1 MGGGLETIAPGLHKV
16 FIVTDGFMASSG
28 KVSYITDK
36 LDQVGAEYRIFDQ
49 VKADPDIATVTKGVE
64 TILDFKPDAVIAF
77 GGGSPIDAAKAI
89 VFFAARAC
97 DMRDCQFI
105 AVPTTSGTGSE
116 VSRFAVITDPEKE
129 VKYPL
134 VEDSL
139 LPDTAILDA
148 VLTASVPPSVTADT
162 GIDVFTHAVEAL
174 VSTAANDFSDAAA
187 EKSIKLV
194 RKHLLTAYREPDNM
208 EARQGMHNASCL
220 AGVAF
225 SNSGLGLNHGMA
237 HALGARFHIPHGR
250 ANGILLPYVM
260 SFNAGCS
267 ESLTPVA
274 KRYAK
279 IHGMAH
285 ALGARFHIPHGRANG
300 ILLPYV
306 MSFNA
311 GCSESLTP
319 VAKRYAKIARLLGLE
334 SSSVRQSALNLIRTA
349 RKYVEQFKIPSSI
362 QAAGVNKEEFAA
374 ELDAMAEAA
383 LADRCTATNPRACT
397 KEDILQIFRKAYL
410 GKLP

>member
-1 MGGGLETIAPGLHKV
+1 MNSFSVRTKIMEGGGLETLAPKLHKV

-28 KVSYITDK
+28 KVSYITEK
-36 LDQVGAEYRIFDQ
+36 LDRAGAEYRVFDQ
-49 VKADPDIATVTKGVE
+49 VKADPDIDTVTKGVDMIQE
-64 TILDFKPDAVIAF
+64 FHPDAVIAF

-89 VFFAARAC
+89 VFFAAKTC
-97 DMRDCQFI
+97 DMRECMFI

-116 VSRFAVITDPEKE
+116 VSKFAVITDPEKE

-139 LPDTAILDA
+139 LPDVAILDA
-148 VLTASVPPSVTADT
+148 ELTVSVPPSVTADT

-174 VSTAANDFSDAAA
+174 VSTAATDFSDAAA
-187 EKSIKLV
+187 EKAIKLV
-194 RKHLLTAYREPDNM
+194 RRHLMTAYHQPGDM
-208 EARQGMHNASCL
+208 AARQGMHNASCL

-279 IHGMAH
+279 I
-285 ALGARFHIPHGRANG
+285 
-300 ILLPYV
+300 
-306 MSFNA
+306 
-311 GCSESLTP
+311 
-319 VAKRYAKIARLLGLE
+319 ARLLGLE
-334 SSSVRQSALNLIRTA
+334 ATSVRQSALNLIRTA
-349 RKYVEQFKIPSSI
+349 RRYVEQLNIPSSI
-362 QAAGVNKEEFAA
+362 QAAGVDKAEFEA
-374 ELDAMAEAA
+374 EAEAMAEAA
-383 LADRCTATNPRACT
+383 LADRCTATNPRPCS
-397 KEDILQIFRKAYL
+397 KEEILQVFHKAYI
-410 GKLP
+410 GRLP

>member
-1 MGGGLETIAPGLHKV
+1 MNSFSVRTKIMEGGGLETLAPKLHKV

-28 KVSYITDK
+28 KVSYITEK
-36 LDQVGAEYRIFDQ
+36 LDRAGAEYRVFDQ
-49 VKADPDIATVTKGVE
+49 VKADPDIGTVTKGVDMIQE
-64 TILDFKPDAVIAF
+64 FHPDAVIAF

-89 VFFAARAC
+89 VFFAAKTC
-97 DMRDCQFI
+97 DMRECMFI

-116 VSRFAVITDPEKE
+116 VSKFAVITDPEKE

-139 LPDTAILDA
+139 LPDVAILDA
-148 VLTASVPPSVTADT
+148 ELTVSVPPSVTADT

-174 VSTAANDFSDAAA
+174 VSTAATDFSDAAA
-187 EKSIKLV
+187 EKAIKLV
-194 RKHLLTAYREPDNM
+194 RRHLMTAYHQPGDM
-208 EARQGMHNASCL
+208 AARQGMHNASCL

-237 HALGARFHIPHGR
+237 HALGARFHIPQ
-250 ANGILLPYVM
+250 
-260 SFNAGCS
+260 
-267 ESLTPVA
+267 
-274 KRYAK
+274 
-279 IHGMAH
+279 
-285 ALGARFHIPHGRANG
+285 GRANG

-334 SSSVRQSALNLIRTA
+334 ATSVRQSALNLIRTA
-349 RKYVEQFKIPSSI
+349 RRYVEQLNIPSSI
-362 QAAGVNKEEFAA
+362 QAAGVDKAEFEA
-374 ELDAMAEAA
+374 EAEAMAEAA
-383 LADRCTATNPRACT
+383 LADRCTATNPRPCS
-397 KEDILQIFRKAYL
+397 KEEILQVFHKAYI
-410 GKLP
+410 GRLP

>member
-1 MGGGLETIAPGLHKV
+1 MNSFSVRTKIMEGGGLETLAPKLHKV

-28 KVSYITDK
+28 KVSYITEK
-36 LDQVGAEYRIFDQ
+36 LDRAGAEYRVFDQ
-49 VKADPDIATVTKGVE
+49 VKADPDIGTVTKGVDMIQE
-64 TILDFKPDAVIAF
+64 FHPDAVIAF

-89 VFFAARAC
+89 VFFAAKTC
-97 DMRDCQFI
+97 DMRECMFI

-116 VSRFAVITDPEKE
+116 VSKFAVITDPEKE

-139 LPDTAILDA
+139 LPDVAILDA
-148 VLTASVPPSVTADT
+148 ELTVSVPPSVTADT

-174 VSTAANDFSDAAA
+174 VSTAATDFSDAAA
-187 EKSIKLV
+187 EKAIKLV
-194 RKHLLTAYREPDNM
+194 RRHLMTAYHQPGDM
-208 EARQGMHNASCL
+208 AARQGMHNASCL

-279 IHGMAH
+279 I
-285 ALGARFHIPHGRANG
+285 
-300 ILLPYV
+300 
-306 MSFNA
+306 
-311 GCSESLTP
+311 
-319 VAKRYAKIARLLGLE
+319 ARLLGLE
-334 SSSVRQSALNLIRTA
+334 ATSVRQSALNLIRTA
-349 RKYVEQFKIPSSI
+349 RRYVEQLNIPSSI
-362 QAAGVNKEEFAA
+362 QVAGVDKAEFEA
-374 ELDAMAEAA
+374 EAEAMAEAA
-383 LADRCTATNPRACT
+383 LADRCTATNPRPCS
-397 KEDILQIFRKAYL
+397 KEEILQVFHKAYI
-410 GKLP
+410 GRLP

>member
-1 MGGGLETIAPGLHKV
+1 MKEFSFSTRIFFGEGALERLRKV
-16 FIVTDGFMASSG
+16 EDKRVMIVTDRFMAG
-28 KVSYITDK
+28 MGVPDKVAGYLTRC
-36 LDQVGAEYRIFDQ
+36 QVSVFDGVVPDPPIEVVAAGVQALQESGAE
-49 VKADPDIATVTKGVE
+49 AMIAV
-64 TILDFKPDAVIAF
+64 
-77 GGGSPIDAAKAI
+77 GGGSTIDAAKAI
-89 VFFAARAC
+89 RAVAKETLHIDTDRWEC
-97 DMRDCQFI
+97 F

-139 LPDTAILDA
+139 LPDVAILDA
-148 VLTASVPPSVTADT
+148 VLTASVPPTVTADT

-187 EKSIKLV
+187 EKAIKLV

-220 AGVAF
+220 AGIAF

-260 SFNAGCS
+260 SFNAGCA

-274 KRYAK
+274 R
-279 IHGMAH
+279 
-285 ALGARFHIPHGRANG
+285 
-300 ILLPYV
+300 
-306 MSFNA
+306 
-311 GCSESLTP
+311 
-319 VAKRYAKIARLLGLE
+319 RYAKIARLLGLE

-349 RKYVEQFKIPSSI
+349 RKYVEQFHIPSNL
-362 QAAGVNKEEFAA
+362 QAAGVNKEEFEA
-374 ELDAMAEAA
+374 ELEAMAEAA
-383 LADRCTATNPRACT
+383 LADRCTATNPRPCT
-397 KEDILQIFRKAYL
+397 KEDILQVFRKAYT

>member
-1 MGGGLETIAPGLHKV
+1 MNSFSVRTKIMEGGGLETLAPKLHKV

-28 KVSYITDK
+28 KVSYITEK
-36 LDQVGAEYRIFDQ
+36 LDRAGAEYRVFDQ
-49 VKADPDIATVTKGVE
+49 VKADPDIGTVTKGVDMIQE
-64 TILDFKPDAVIAF
+64 FHPDAVIAF

-89 VFFAARAC
+89 VFFAAKTC
-97 DMRDCQFI
+97 DMRECMFI

-116 VSRFAVITDPEKE
+116 VSKFAVITDPEKE

-139 LPDTAILDA
+139 LPDVAILDA
-148 VLTASVPPSVTADT
+148 ELTVSVPPSVTADT

-174 VSTAANDFSDAAA
+174 VSTAATDFSDAAA
-187 EKSIKLV
+187 EKAIKLV
-194 RKHLLTAYREPDNM
+194 RRHLMTAYHQPGDM
-208 EARQGMHNASCL
+208 AARQGMHNASCL

-279 IHGMAH
+279 I
-285 ALGARFHIPHGRANG
+285 
-300 ILLPYV
+300 
-306 MSFNA
+306 
-311 GCSESLTP
+311 
-319 VAKRYAKIARLLGLE
+319 ARLLGLE
-334 SSSVRQSALNLIRTA
+334 ATSVRQSALNLIRTA
-349 RKYVEQFKIPSSI
+349 RRYVEQLNIPSSI
-362 QAAGVNKEEFAA
+362 QAAGVDKAEFEA
-374 ELDAMAEAA
+374 EAEAMAEAA
-383 LADRCTATNPRACT
+383 LADRCTATNPRLCS
-397 KEDILQIFRKAYL
+397 KEEILQVFHKAYI
-410 GKLP
+410 GRLP

>member
-1 MGGGLETIAPGLHKV
+1 MNSFSVRTKIMEGGGLETLAPKLHKV

-28 KVSYITDK
+28 KVSYITEK
-36 LDQVGAEYRIFDQ
+36 LDRAGAEYRVFDQ
-49 VKADPDIATVTKGVE
+49 VKADPDIGTVTKGVDMIQE
-64 TILDFKPDAVIAF
+64 FHPDAVIAF

-89 VFFAARAC
+89 VFFAAKTC
-97 DMRDCQFI
+97 DMRECMFI

-116 VSRFAVITDPEKE
+116 VSKFAVITDPEKE

-139 LPDTAILDA
+139 LPDVAILDA
-148 VLTASVPPSVTADT
+148 ELTVSVPPSVTADT

-174 VSTAANDFSDAAA
+174 VSTAATDFSDAAA
-187 EKSIKLV
+187 EKAIKLV
-194 RKHLLTAYREPDNM
+194 RRHLMTAYHQPGDM
-208 EARQGMHNASCL
+208 AARQGMHNASCL

-279 IHGMAH
+279 I
-285 ALGARFHIPHGRANG
+285 
-300 ILLPYV
+300 
-306 MSFNA
+306 
-311 GCSESLTP
+311 
-319 VAKRYAKIARLLGLE
+319 ARLLGLE
-334 SSSVRQSALNLIRTA
+334 ATSVRQSALNLIRTA
-349 RKYVEQFKIPSSI
+349 RRYVEQLNIPSSI
-362 QAAGVNKEEFAA
+362 RRLEWTRPSSRPRRRLWRRPPWRTAARPQIPGSVAKRRSFRSSTRPILEGFP
-374 ELDAMAEAA
+374 DAG
-383 LADRCTATNPRACT
+383 C
-397 KEDILQIFRKAYL
+397 
-410 GKLP
+410 GG

>member
-1 MGGGLETIAPGLHKV
+1 MNSFSVRTKIMEGGGLETLAPKLHKV

-28 KVSYITDK
+28 KGSYITEK
-36 LDQVGAEYRIFDQ
+36 LDRAGAEYRVFDQ
-49 VKADPDIATVTKGVE
+49 VKADPDIGTVTKGVDMIQE
-64 TILDFKPDAVIAF
+64 FHPDAVIAF

-89 VFFAARAC
+89 VFFAAKTC
-97 DMRDCQFI
+97 DMRECMFI

-116 VSRFAVITDPEKE
+116 VSKFAVITDPEKE

-139 LPDTAILDA
+139 LPDVAILDA
-148 VLTASVPPSVTADT
+148 ELTVSVPPSVTADT

-174 VSTAANDFSDAAA
+174 VSTAATDFSDAAA
-187 EKSIKLV
+187 EKAIKLV
-194 RKHLLTAYREPDNM
+194 RRHLMTAYHQPGDM
-208 EARQGMHNASCL
+208 AARQGMHNASCL

-279 IHGMAH
+279 I
-285 ALGARFHIPHGRANG
+285 
-300 ILLPYV
+300 
-306 MSFNA
+306 
-311 GCSESLTP
+311 
-319 VAKRYAKIARLLGLE
+319 ARLLGLE
-334 SSSVRQSALNLIRTA
+334 ATSVRQSALNLIRTA
-349 RKYVEQFKIPSSI
+349 RRYVEQLNIPSSI
-362 QAAGVNKEEFAA
+362 QAAGVDKAEFEA
-374 ELDAMAEAA
+374 EAEAMAEAA
-383 LADRCTATNPRACT
+383 LADRCTATNPRPCS
-397 KEDILQIFRKAYL
+397 KEEILQVFHKAYI
-410 GKLP
+410 GRLP

>member
-1 MGGGLETIAPGLHKV
+1 MNSFSVRTKIMEGGGLETLAPKLHKV

-28 KVSYITDK
+28 KVSYITEK
-36 LDQVGAEYRIFDQ
+36 LDRAGAEYRVFDQ
-49 VKADPDIATVTKGVE
+49 VKADPDIGTVTKGVDMIQE
-64 TILDFKPDAVIAF
+64 FHPDAVIAF

-89 VFFAARAC
+89 VFFAAKTC
-97 DMRDCQFI
+97 DMRECMFI

-116 VSRFAVITDPEKE
+116 VSKFAVITDPEKE

-139 LPDTAILDA
+139 LPDVAILDA
-148 VLTASVPPSVTADT
+148 ELTVSVPPSVTADT

-174 VSTAANDFSDAAA
+174 VSTAATDFSDAAA
-187 EKSIKLV
+187 EKAIKLV
-194 RKHLLTAYREPDNM
+194 RRHLMTAYHQPGDM
-208 EARQGMHNASCL
+208 AARQGMHNASCL

-279 IHGMAH
+279 I
-285 ALGARFHIPHGRANG
+285 
-300 ILLPYV
+300 
-306 MSFNA
+306 
-311 GCSESLTP
+311 
-319 VAKRYAKIARLLGLE
+319 ARLLGLE
-334 SSSVRQSALNLIRTA
+334 ATSVRQSALNLIRTA
-349 RKYVEQFKIPSSI
+349 RRYVEQLNIPSSI
-362 QAAGVNKEEFAA
+362 QVAGVDKAEFEA
-374 ELDAMAEAA
+374 EAEAMAEAA
-383 LADRCTATNPRACT
+383 LADRCTATNPRLCS
-397 KEDILQIFRKAYL
+397 KEEILQVFHKAYI
-410 GKLP
+410 GRLP

>member
-1 MGGGLETIAPGLHKV
+1 MNSFSVRTKIMEGGGLETLAPKLHKV

-28 KVSYITDK
+28 KVSYITEK
-36 LDQVGAEYRIFDQ
+36 LDRAGAEYRVFDQ
-49 VKADPDIATVTKGVE
+49 VKADPDIGTVTKGVDMIQE
-64 TILDFKPDAVIAF
+64 FHPDAVIAF

-89 VFFAARAC
+89 VFFAAKTC
-97 DMRDCQFI
+97 DMRECMFI

-116 VSRFAVITDPEKE
+116 VSKFAVITDPEKE

-139 LPDTAILDA
+139 LPDVAILHA
-148 VLTASVPPSVTADT
+148 ELTVSVPPSVTADT

-174 VSTAANDFSDAAA
+174 VSTAATDFSDAAA
-187 EKSIKLV
+187 EKAIKLV
-194 RKHLLTAYREPDNM
+194 RRHLMTAYHQPGDM
-208 EARQGMHNASCL
+208 AARQGMHNASCL

-279 IHGMAH
+279 I
-285 ALGARFHIPHGRANG
+285 
-300 ILLPYV
+300 
-306 MSFNA
+306 
-311 GCSESLTP
+311 
-319 VAKRYAKIARLLGLE
+319 ARLLGLE
-334 SSSVRQSALNLIRTA
+334 ATSVRQSALNLIRTA
-349 RKYVEQFKIPSSI
+349 RRYVEQLNIPSSI
-362 QAAGVNKEEFAA
+362 QVAGVDKAEFEA
-374 ELDAMAEAA
+374 EAEAMAEAA
-383 LADRCTATNPRACT
+383 LADRCTATNPRPCS
-397 KEDILQIFRKAYL
+397 KEEILQVFHKAYI
-410 GKLP
+410 GRLP